1 MTAHQEALLPAV
13 PLPEAAIEVGISDH
27 LVVIAEGEVIGQG
40 SKTKLAH
47 GAMVDANAKRLRPWR
62 DTVRI
67 AAAEAI
73 HEMHPGAPRPLF
85 PRGTPV
91 EVAMTF
97 TMRRPRS
104 HYGTGRNFQAL
115 KPNAPVHHVG
125 FPDCDKAQRAILDA
139 LTAAGVWDDDRQA
152 VICHGTRVYPGATP
166 DSMDIPGVVIRVRAL
181 P

>member
-1 MTAHQEALLPAV
+1 MTAHQEALLAAV
-13 PLPEAAIEVGISDH
+13 PLPPASVEVGIDDH
-27 LVVIAEGEVIGQG
+27 LVIVAEGEVVGQG

-47 GAMVDANAKRLRPWR
+47 GAMVDSNAKRLRPWR

-67 AAAEAI
+67 AATDAI
-73 HEMHPGAPRPLF
+73 REMHPDAERPLF

-91 EVAMTF
+91 EVTMTF

-115 KPNAPVHHVG
+115 KAGAPTHHVG

-152 VICHGTRVYPGATP
+152 VICHGTRVYPGTSR
-166 DSMDIPGVVIRVRAL
+166 DSLDIPGALIRVRAL
-181 P
+181 L